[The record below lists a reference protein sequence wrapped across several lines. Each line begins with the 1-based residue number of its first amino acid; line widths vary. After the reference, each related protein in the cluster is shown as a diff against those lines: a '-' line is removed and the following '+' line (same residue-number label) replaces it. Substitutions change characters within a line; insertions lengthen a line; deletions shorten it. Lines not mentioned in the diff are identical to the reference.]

1 MATGRVRAGFFHTR
15 TQPTDLPW
23 KPGPDPWVC
32 PRNPD
37 PVHLLNR
44 FFSQSQTRPVRPPQA
59 LSPHAQPSPNRK
71 HKFWFMIF
79 RPKITNTDT
88 NLNTIININS
98 KIRNTNARSMIFPFK
113 ITNQTQ
119 ILDLWFSLSKSQTLT
134 HMIENLRR
142 TEPKKKKKK
151 GERGGMRSAT
161 TRMKRSYACAWLLV
175 GLWPCEWE
183 SWEMKREKRPYET
196 VSERAKTAWDNGER

>member
-23 KPGPDPWVC
+23 KPGLDPWVC
-32 PRNPD
+32 PRNPN

-134 HMIENLRR
+134 HMIENLRQ

-151 GERGGMRSAT
+151 KRRTRWNEISNDEDETKLCLCLTACGLVAVWVRELRDEKGEAAVWDS
-161 TRMKRSYACAWLLV
+161 
-175 GLWPCEWE
+175 EWE
-183 SWEMKREKRPYET
+183 S
-196 VSERAKTAWDNGER
+196 

>member
-23 KPGPDPWVC
+23 KRGPDPWVC

-119 ILDLWFSLSKSQTLT
+119 ILDLWFSLSKSQTK
-134 HMIENLRR
+134 H
-142 TEPKKKKKK
+142 KF
-151 GERGGMRSAT
+151 
-161 TRMKRSYACAWLLV
+161 
-175 GLWPCEWE
+175 
-183 SWEMKREKRPYET
+183 
-196 VSERAKTAWDNGER
+196 

>member
-1 MATGRVRAGFFHTR
+1 
-15 TQPTDLPW
+15 
-23 KPGPDPWVC
+23 
-32 PRNPD
+32 
-37 PVHLLNR
+37 
-44 FFSQSQTRPVRPPQA
+44 
-59 LSPHAQPSPNRK
+59 
-71 HKFWFMIF
+71 MIF

-134 HMIENLRR
+134 HMIENLRQ

-151 GERGGMRSAT
+151 KENEVEWDQQRRGWNEAMPVLDCLW
-161 TRMKRSYACAWLLV
+161 AC
-175 GLWPCEWE
+175 G
-183 SWEMKREKRPYET
+183 R
-196 VSERAKTAWDNGER
+196 VSERAERWKGRSGRMRQWVRELRQLRTTVRGRAVGPAVRLWAEEMRGGGVSWREERRGYELNVEMKWGIGNVRVYNYVYIWGYFSNYIYNWVSGILVT